1 MQRRIR
7 KTKPST
13 SKTLAYFQHAF
24 REVLVWSYSVSVVV
38 FVCVWSF
45 YLRFFKEF
53 SFEMKKINIPF
64 LGIRCQT
71 VEVSWST

>member
-7 KTKPST
+7 KTKPSI

-24 REVLVWSYSVSVVV
+24 REVLVWSYSVSVVI

-45 YLRFFKEF
+45 YL
-53 SFEMKKINIPF
+53 SFLRNSV
-64 LGIRCQT
+64 LR
-71 VEVSWST
+71 